1 LNLIKEQQSSLL
13 EGTLNALTFDIETYL
28 DDLERMTITPYLNE
42 DIMKAL
48 KSKSSPEWNLLA
60 PYKQYEASELL
71 TKTLP
76 KYFTNMREDIL
87 GTILLPMDGSVYITS
102 PNNASDRLVKDYPFS
117 EQDWYNK
124 AIKADGRVA
133 FISVHVQN
141 YLEATGAT
149 VFSVARL
156 LKDFDSQRPLGVIMA
171 DADTAAL
178 EQMMTSIR
186 LSKESIAVILD
197 DNKQVIY
204 ANHPISVN
212 MRQQLATD
220 ALTIN
225 EVHEQY
231 SVVSVTVKRSN
242 WRIVILSPESFIKSH
257 LQRVYWIGFGFA
269 SSGLLIALILY
280 LTVSYWMVNPFKQMT
295 QVMKR
300 VQRGDMNSFYPI
312 RGKDEIS
319 QLGQNLNTMIIT
331 LGELIDREY
340 KAALGQRNAEYKALQ
355 SQIHPHFLYNILNG
369 FIALNRTGQSMLLEK
384 AILSL
389 SGILR
394 YTLEHNDWA
403 QLQEEMDFITKYC
416 ELQQI
421 RFAEKIKFQMICDP
435 RVRTT
440 LIPKLLLQ
448 PFIENAIIHGIEPS
462 DKACELSMSISLQTA
477 SEDAGDQLLIINI
490 CDNGVGFDSNQVH
503 EGVGVINVRERLAI
517 AYEGAILNIESN
529 IGLGTFVRIQI
540 PLKGVKPQ

>member
-1 LNLIKEQQSSLL
+1 MNLIKDQQSSLL
-13 EGTLNALTFDIETYL
+13 EGTLNALSFDIETYL

-48 KSKSSPEWNLLA
+48 KSKSTPQWNLLT
-60 PYKQYEASELL
+60 PYKQFEASELL
-71 TKTLP
+71 NKTLP
-76 KYFTNMREDIL
+76 KYFTNMRKDIL

-102 PNNASDRLVKDYPFS
+102 PNNFSDRLVKDYPFS

-156 LKDFDSQRPLGVIMA
+156 LKDIDSQRPLGVIMA

-186 LSKESIAVILD
+186 LSKGSIALILD
-197 DNKQVIY
+197 DNNQVIY

-212 MRQQLATD
+212 MRRQLATD
-220 ALTIN
+220 TLNIIVTN
-225 EVHEQY
+225 EQY
-231 SVVSVTVKRSN
+231 SVVSETIKRSN
-242 WRIVILSPESFIKSH
+242 WKIIVLSPESFIKSH
-257 LQRVYWIGFGFA
+257 LQRIYWIGFGFA
-269 SSGLLIALILY
+269 SCGILIALILY
-280 LTVSYWMVNPFKQMT
+280 LTVSYWMINPFKRMT

-300 VQRGDMNSFYPI
+300 VQRGDMNSFYPV
-312 RGKDEIS
+312 RGNDEIS

-340 KAALGQRNAEYKALQ
+340 KAVLGQRNAEYRALQ

-389 SGILR
+389 SGMLR

-403 QLQEEMDFITKYC
+403 QLQEEIDFLSKYC

-421 RFAEKIKFQMICDP
+421 RFTEKMKFQIVCDP
-435 RVRTT
+435 RALTI

-448 PFIENAIIHGIEPS
+448 PIIENAIIHGIEPS
-462 DKACELSMSISLQTA
+462 DKACELTMAISLQSA
-477 SEDAGDQLLIINI
+477 SEEDGDHLIINI
-490 CDNGVGFDSNQVH
+490 CDNGVGFDSNQGH
-503 EGVGVINVRERLAI
+503 EGVGIINVRERLAI
-517 AYEGAILNIESN
+517 AFEGAILNIEST
-529 IGLGTFVRIQI
+529 IGLGTFVRMQI